1 MVAALVAIGP
11 FTIDT
16 YLPAMPIMAREFG
29 VSIEQINFTIIT
41 YMLGYGIAQLIG
53 GPLSDQIGRKKVAY
67 VGLSVY
73 IPATL
78 LITVADNILM
88 VQVLRAVQAFGGG
101 FATVICMAMIR
112 DAYEPDEA
120 ARRFPQVMMIM
131 MLAPLV
137 APTIG
142 ILLLDL
148 GWPSIF
154 IFLAVYGVILICGLY
169 KIPETAPDLTHKIH
183 LKGFLH
189 QYHEVITRREEG
201 KLIPMRYILAMAL
214 STGCMIVFISNVSFL
229 YIINYELNEKLF
241 PIFFG
246 LNILTLMFFNG
257 VTVRLIKTVPPYRIF
272 RVGLFCQLLSLLA
285 LAIVSTLTTPGVWLL
300 TALLSLTLGMN
311 GLIAPSVTALYMA
324 HYERLAGS
332 ASSVLSVSIF
342 MIGAVLAG
350 LSQLLYDDTVRPIVY
365 TMFLGVLASNLIA
378 ITIPKPDKP
387 VSAPPPVL

>member
-41 YMLGYGIAQLIG
+41 YMFGYGIAQLIG

-67 VGLSVY
+67 IGLGVY

-78 LITVADNILM
+78 LITISDTILM
-88 VQVLRAVQAFGGG
+88 VQLLRAVQAFGGG

-112 DAYEPDEA
+112 DAYQPDEA
-120 ARRFPQVMMIM
+120 ARRFPQMMMIM
-131 MLAPLV
+131 MIAPLV

-154 IFLAVYGVILICGLY
+154 IFLAVYGVILMFCMY
-169 KIPETAPDLTHKIH
+169 RIPETAPDLTHKIY

-350 LSQLLYDDTVRPIVY
+350 LSQLLYNDTVRPIVY

-378 ITIPKPDKP
+378 LTIPHPRKPITDI
-387 VSAPPPVL
+387 PPVL